1 MLTAIGRAAAQRL
14 FLRAA
19 PLAGPRTQPIV
30 RAACRDF
37 STSQWVRV
45 PATKASSTTT
55 KTKKTTEAKDG
66 AATKKKAT
74 TKTKEAAAKKPKA
87 KKKAVVKKPAPKKRV
102 KKVLTPEEKQ
112 KLDVREWKKLALLP
126 DPKQLPASA
135 WLVHATESGKQAG
148 SLTDLTNRT
157 KESAESF
164 KKLSSYELQRLQEKA
179 DENKLTNNATYK
191 AWVESHTPQ
200 AVAEANRAR
209 AKLRKASGRKIP
221 SAIRDDRQPKR
232 PQTPF
237 ALFTKAR
244 WASGDFAGQR
254 PSEAGRRIG
263 NEWKALSEPEKGIYE
278 ELSKADVDRY
288 ARDALS
294 VLGHVVQ
301 RRETPE

>member
-1 MLTAIGRAAAQRL
+1 MLTSIGRAAAQRL
-14 FLRAA
+14 LFRAA
-19 PLAGPRTQPIV
+19 PLAGPRTQSIV
-30 RAACRDF
+30 RAAYRGF
-37 STSQWVRV
+37 STSQWTRV

-66 AATKKKAT
+66 AAAKKKVT

-87 KKKAVVKKPAPKKRV
+87 KKKVAAKKPVPKKRA

-126 DPKQLPASA
+126 DPKRLPSTA
-135 WLVHATESGKQAG
+135 WLLHSAEAGKQAD
-148 SLTDLTNRT
+148 SAAVLMDRT

-164 KKLSSYELQRLQEKA
+164 KNLSSYELQRLQEKA
-179 DENKLTNNATYK
+179 DENKLTNNAAYK

-209 AKLRKASGRKIP
+209 AKLRKVSGRKVP
-221 SAIRDDRQPKR
+221 APIRDDRQPKK

-244 WASGDFAGQR
+244 WASGDFAGLR
-254 PSEAGRRIG
+254 PSDVARRVG
-263 NEWKALSEPEKGIYE
+263 DEWKALSEPEKGTYE

-294 VLGHVVQ
+294 VLGHVVN
-301 RRETPE
+301 RGETPE